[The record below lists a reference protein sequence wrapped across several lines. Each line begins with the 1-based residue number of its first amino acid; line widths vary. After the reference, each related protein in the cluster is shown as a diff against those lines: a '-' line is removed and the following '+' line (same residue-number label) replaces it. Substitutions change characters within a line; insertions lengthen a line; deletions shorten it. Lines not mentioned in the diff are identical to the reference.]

1 MASNIKIPINPGR
14 TGWKEILPTRTV
26 NQNLSDNINA
36 DYLIIGG
43 GFAGLSAAR
52 RLNQIDASAKIV
64 LVEAC
69 EIGEGPAG
77 RNSGFMIDLP
87 HNLASDDYLGSL
99 EKDRE
104 QTLINRS
111 AIEFAKRASEEYEMP
126 AEAIQLVG
134 KTNAAASKKGMKFNT
149 DYAKHL
155 DKTSEAYKM
164 LDAQQMKS
172 LTGTDYYI
180 NGLWTPGT
188 AMLQPALYI
197 QSLADGISKKSNVVI
212 YENSPVIALEDEG
225 RHDGQKIWKAK
236 TNYGSISSPKIILA
250 VNGIV
255 ERFGYFKNSLMTI
268 FTYSSLTRELTSDES
283 NSLGGSPEWGL
294 TSADAM
300 GSSVRRISGIGG
312 DRILVRNRWS
322 YNPSMEAKDS
332 FMSAAANSHNESF
345 KARFPILKK
354 MSMEYSWGGRLC
366 LSLNNVFAQGEV
378 DEGVYSACCQN
389 GLGTA
394 KGTAIGIIT
403 AEKISDEKNSL
414 IPNFK
419 DEESPKKLM
428 PKPLMWVGVSSY
440 VLWKEF
446 MAGKEK

>member
-1 MASNIKIPINPGR
+1 MSKIKLPKNPGI
-14 TGWKEILPTRTV
+14 TGWKEILPKRKV
-26 NQNLSDNINA
+26 NQNLTDNINA

-52 RLNQIDASAKIV
+52 RLKQIDKDAKIA
-64 LVEAC
+64 LLEAC

-99 EKDRE
+99 EKDRK

-111 AIEFAKRASEEYEMP
+111 AIEFAKSASEEYEMP
-126 AEAIQLVG
+126 SETIQLVG
-134 KTNAAASKKGMKFNT
+134 KTNAAATKKGVNFNSE
-149 DYAKHL
+149 YAQHL
-155 DKTSEAYKM
+155 DKTSESYKI
-164 LDAQQMKS
+164 LDAQAMED
-172 LTGTDYYI
+172 LTGINYYI

-197 QSLADGISKKSNVVI
+197 QKLADGISNNSNVTI
-212 YENSPVIALEDEG
+212 YENSPVIDLVDKG
-225 RHDGQKIWKAK
+225 SQSGQKIWKAK
-236 TNYGSISSPKIILA
+236 TKLGSISSPKIILA

-255 ERFGYFKNSLMTI
+255 ERFGYFQNKLMTI
-268 FTYSSLTRELTSDES
+268 FTYSSLTRKLTSDES
-283 NSLGGSPEWGL
+283 NILGGSPEWGL

-312 DRILVRNRWS
+312 DRILIRNRWS
-322 YNPSMEAKDS
+322 YNPSMEVSDS
-332 FMSAAANSHNESF
+332 FMASAANSHFESF
-345 KARFPILKK
+345 KARFPMLDKVT
-354 MSMEYSWGGRLC
+354 MEYSWGGRLC

-378 DEGVYSACCQN
+378 DEGIYSACCQN

-403 AEKISDEKNSL
+403 AEKISGENTSL
-414 IPNFK
+414 IPNFA
-419 DEESPKKLM
+419 DEELPKKLM
-428 PKPLMWVGVSSY
+428 PKPLMWIGVNSY
-440 VLWKEF
+440 MRWKELL
-446 MAGKEK
+446 AGKEK

>member
-1 MASNIKIPINPGR
+1 MSQITLPKNPGV
-14 TGWKEILPTRTV
+14 TGWKEILPKRKI
-26 NQNLSDNINA
+26 NPKLSDHINA

-52 RLNQIDASAKIV
+52 RINQINKEAKIAV
-64 LVEAC
+64 LEAC

-111 AIEFAKRASEEYEMP
+111 AIEFAKSASEEYEMP
-126 AEAIQLVG
+126 PEAIQLVG
-134 KTNAAASKKGMKFNT
+134 KTNAAASEKGMKFNT
-149 DYAKHL
+149 EYAKHL
-155 DKTSEAYKM
+155 DKTSESYKM
-164 LDAQQMKS
+164 LNAEEMKD
-172 LTGTDYYI
+172 LTGIDYYM

-197 QSLADGISKKSNVVI
+197 QSLADGVTQNENVTL
-212 YENSPVIALEDEG
+212 YENSPVIDLEDAG
-225 RHDGQKIWKAK
+225 SHDGQKVWKAK
-236 TNYGSISSPKIILA
+236 TSLGSISSPKVILA

-255 ERFGYFKNSLMTI
+255 ERFGFFQNRLMTI

-283 NSLGGSPEWGL
+283 SMLGGSKEWGL

-312 DRILVRNRWS
+312 NRILVRNRWS
-322 YNPSMEAKDS
+322 YNPSMEVSDS
-332 FMSAAANSHNESF
+332 FMSAAANSHKESF
-345 KARFPILKK
+345 KARFPMLSKV
-354 MSMEYSWGGRLC
+354 SMEYSWGGRLC

-394 KGTAIGIIT
+394 KGTAIGVIT
-403 AEKISDEKNSL
+403 AEKISGTINSL
-414 IPNFK
+414 VPDFV
-419 DEESPKKLM
+419 DEEAPKKLM
-428 PKPLMWVGVSSY
+428 SKPLMWFGVNSY
-440 VLWKEF
+440 MRWKEL

>member
-1 MASNIKIPINPGR
+1 MSKIKLPKNPGI
-14 TGWKEILPTRTV
+14 TGWKEILPKRKV
-26 NQNLSDNINA
+26 NQNLTDNINA

-52 RLNQIDASAKIV
+52 RLKQIDKDAKIA
-64 LVEAC
+64 LLEAC

-111 AIEFAKRASEEYEMP
+111 AIGFAKSASEEYEMP
-126 AEAIQLVG
+126 SETIQFVG
-134 KTNAAASKKGMKFNT
+134 KTNAAATKKGVNFNT
-149 DYAKHL
+149 EYAQHL
-155 DKTSEAYKM
+155 DKTSESYKI
-164 LDAQQMKS
+164 LDAQAMED
-172 LTGTDYYI
+172 LTGINYYI

-197 QSLADGISKKSNVVI
+197 QKLADGISNNSNVTI
-212 YENSPVIALEDEG
+212 YENSPVIDLVDKG
-225 RHDGQKIWKAK
+225 SQSGQKIWKAK
-236 TNYGSISSPKIILA
+236 TKLGSISSPKIILA

-255 ERFGYFKNSLMTI
+255 ERFGYFQNKLMTI
-268 FTYSSLTRELTSDES
+268 FTYSSLTRKLTSDES
-283 NSLGGSPEWGL
+283 NILGGSPEWGL

-312 DRILVRNRWS
+312 DRILIRNRWS
-322 YNPSMEAKDS
+322 YNPSMEVSDS
-332 FMSAAANSHNESF
+332 FMASAANSHFESF
-345 KARFPILKK
+345 KARFPMLDKV
-354 MSMEYSWGGRLC
+354 SMEYSWGGRLC

-378 DEGVYSACCQN
+378 DEGIYSACCQN

-403 AEKISDEKNSL
+403 AEKISGENTSL
-414 IPNFK
+414 IPNFA
-419 DEESPKKLM
+419 DEELPKKLM
-428 PKPLMWVGVSSY
+428 PKPLMWIGVNSY
-440 VLWKEF
+440 MRWKELL
-446 MAGKEK
+446 AGKEK

>member
-1 MASNIKIPINPGR
+1 MVQIKLPQNPGD
-14 TGWKEILPTRTV
+14 TGWKEILPKRKV
-26 NQNLSDNINA
+26 NPKLSDNINS

-52 RLNQIDASAKIV
+52 RLNQINKDAKIA
-64 LVEAC
+64 LLEAC

-111 AIEFAKRASEEYEMP
+111 AIEFAKDASQEYEMP
-126 AEAIQLVG
+126 SEAIQFIG
-134 KTNAAASKKGMKFNT
+134 KTNAAASEKGMKFNT
-149 DYAKHL
+149 EYAKHL
-155 DKTSEAYKM
+155 DKTSESYKV
-164 LDAQQMKS
+164 LDAQEMKD
-172 LTGTDYYI
+172 LTGIDYYI

-197 QSLADGISKKSNVVI
+197 QSLADGVTKNSNVTI
-212 YENSPVIALEDEG
+212 YENSPVISLEEEG
-225 RHDGQKIWKAK
+225 RHDGQKVWKAK
-236 TNYGSISSPKIILA
+236 TNLGSISSPKIILA

-255 ERFGYFKNSLMTI
+255 ERFGYFQNRLMTI

-283 NSLGGSPEWGL
+283 NMLGGSNEWGL

-300 GSSVRRISGIGG
+300 GSSVRRISGMGG
-312 DRILVRNRWS
+312 NRILVRNRWS
-322 YNPSMEAKDS
+322 YNPSMEASDS
-332 FMSAAANSHNESF
+332 FMNSAANSHNESF
-345 KARFPILKK
+345 KARFPMLEKV
-354 MSMEYSWGGRLC
+354 SMEYSWGGRLC

-378 DEGVYSACCQN
+378 DEGIYSACCQN

-394 KGTAIGIIT
+394 KGTAIGVIT
-403 AEKISDEKNSL
+403 AEKITGTINSL
-414 IPNFK
+414 VPDFV
-419 DEESPKKLM
+419 DEEAPKKLM
-428 PKPLMWVGVSSY
+428 PKPFMWLGVNSY
-440 VLWKEF
+440 MRWKEL

>member
-1 MASNIKIPINPGR
+1 MSKIKLPKNPGI
-14 TGWKEILPTRTV
+14 TGWKEILPKRKV
-26 NQNLSDNINA
+26 NQNLTDNINA

-52 RLNQIDASAKIV
+52 RLKQIDKDAKIA
-64 LVEAC
+64 LLEAC

-111 AIEFAKRASEEYEMP
+111 AIGFAKSASEEYEMP
-126 AEAIQLVG
+126 SETIQLVG
-134 KTNAAASKKGMKFNT
+134 KTNAAATKKGVNFNSE
-149 DYAKHL
+149 YAQHL
-155 DKTSEAYKM
+155 DKTSESYKI
-164 LDAQQMKS
+164 LDAQAMED
-172 LTGTDYYI
+172 LTGINYYI

-197 QSLADGISKKSNVVI
+197 QKLADGISNNSNVTI
-212 YENSPVIALEDEG
+212 YENSPVIDLVDKG
-225 RHDGQKIWKAK
+225 SQSGQKIWKAK
-236 TNYGSISSPKIILA
+236 TKLGSISSPKIILA

-255 ERFGYFKNSLMTI
+255 ERFGYFQNKLMTI
-268 FTYSSLTRELTSDES
+268 FTYSSLTRKLTSDES
-283 NSLGGSPEWGL
+283 NILGGSPEWGL

-312 DRILVRNRWS
+312 DRILIRNRWS
-322 YNPSMEAKDS
+322 YNPSMEASDS
-332 FMSAAANSHNESF
+332 FMASAANSHFESF
-345 KARFPILKK
+345 KARFPMLDKV
-354 MSMEYSWGGRLC
+354 SMEYSWGGRLC

-378 DEGVYSACCQN
+378 DEGIYSACCQN

-403 AEKISDEKNSL
+403 AEKISGENTSL
-414 IPNFK
+414 IPNFA
-419 DEESPKKLM
+419 DEELPKKLM
-428 PKPLMWVGVSSY
+428 PKPLMWIGVNSY
-440 VLWKEF
+440 MRWKELL
-446 MAGKEK
+446 AGKEK

>member
-1 MASNIKIPINPGR
+1 MSQITLPKNPGV
-14 TGWKEILPTRTV
+14 TGWKEILPKRKI
-26 NQNLSDNINA
+26 NPKLSDHINA

-43 GFAGLSAAR
+43 GFSGLSAAR
-52 RLNQIDASAKIV
+52 RINQINKEAKIAV
-64 LVEAC
+64 LEAC

-111 AIEFAKRASEEYEMP
+111 AIEIAKSASEEYEMP
-126 AEAIQLVG
+126 PEAIQLVG
-134 KTNAAASKKGMKFNT
+134 KTNAAASEKGMKFNT
-149 DYAKHL
+149 EYAKHL
-155 DKTSEAYKM
+155 DKTSESYKM
-164 LDAQQMKS
+164 LNAEEMKD
-172 LTGTDYYI
+172 LTGIDYYM

-197 QSLADGISKKSNVVI
+197 QSLADGVTQNENVTL
-212 YENSPVIALEDEG
+212 YENSPVIDLEDAG
-225 RHDGQKIWKAK
+225 SHDGQKVWKAK
-236 TNYGSISSPKIILA
+236 TSLGSISSPKVILA

-255 ERFGYFKNSLMTI
+255 ERFGFFQNRLMTI

-283 NSLGGSPEWGL
+283 SMLGGSKEWGL

-312 DRILVRNRWS
+312 NRILVRNRWS
-322 YNPSMEAKDS
+322 YNPSMEVSDS
-332 FMSAAANSHNESF
+332 FMSAAANSHKESF
-345 KARFPILKK
+345 KARFPMLSKV
-354 MSMEYSWGGRLC
+354 SMEYSWGGRLC

-394 KGTAIGIIT
+394 KGTAIGVIT
-403 AEKISDEKNSL
+403 AEKISGTINSL
-414 IPNFK
+414 VPDFV
-419 DEESPKKLM
+419 DEEAPKKLM
-428 PKPLMWVGVSSY
+428 SKPLMWFGVNSY
-440 VLWKEF
+440 MRWKEL

>member
-1 MASNIKIPINPGR
+1 MSKIKLPQNPGI
-14 TGWKEILPTRTV
+14 TGWKEILPKRKV
-26 NQNLSDNINA
+26 NQNLTDNINA

-52 RLNQIDASAKIV
+52 RLKQIDKDAKIA
-64 LVEAC
+64 LLEAC

-111 AIEFAKRASEEYEMP
+111 AIGFAKSASEEYGMP
-126 AEAIQLVG
+126 SETIQLVG
-134 KTNAAASKKGMKFNT
+134 KTNAAATKKGVNFNSE
-149 DYAKHL
+149 YAQHL
-155 DKTSEAYKM
+155 DKTSESYKI
-164 LDAQQMKS
+164 LDAQAMED
-172 LTGTDYYI
+172 LTGINYYI

-197 QSLADGISKKSNVVI
+197 QKLADGISNNSNVTI
-212 YENSPVIALEDEG
+212 YENSPVIDLVDKG
-225 RHDGQKIWKAK
+225 SQSGQKIWKAK
-236 TNYGSISSPKIILA
+236 TKLGSISSPKIILA

-255 ERFGYFKNSLMTI
+255 ERFGYFQNKLMTI
-268 FTYSSLTRELTSDES
+268 FTYSSLTRKLTSDES
-283 NSLGGSPEWGL
+283 NILGGSPEWGL

-312 DRILVRNRWS
+312 DRILIRNRWS
-322 YNPSMEAKDS
+322 YNPSMEVSDS
-332 FMSAAANSHNESF
+332 FMASAANSHFESF
-345 KARFPILKK
+345 KARFPMLDKV
-354 MSMEYSWGGRLC
+354 SMEYSWGGRLC

-378 DEGVYSACCQN
+378 DEGIYSACCQN

-403 AEKISDEKNSL
+403 AEKISGENTSL
-414 IPNFK
+414 IPNFA
-419 DEESPKKLM
+419 DEELPKKLM
-428 PKPLMWVGVSSY
+428 PKPLMWIGVNSY
-440 VLWKEF
+440 MRWKELL
-446 MAGKEK
+446 AGKEK

>member
-1 MASNIKIPINPGR
+1 MVQIKLPQNPGD
-14 TGWKEILPTRTV
+14 TGWKEILPKRKV
-26 NQNLSDNINA
+26 NPKLSDNINS

-52 RLNQIDASAKIV
+52 RLNQINKDAKIA
-64 LVEAC
+64 LLEAC

-111 AIEFAKRASEEYEMP
+111 AIEFAKDASQEYEMP
-126 AEAIQLVG
+126 SEAIQFIG
-134 KTNAAASKKGMKFNT
+134 KTNAAASEKGMKFNT
-149 DYAKHL
+149 EYAKHL
-155 DKTSEAYKM
+155 DKTSESYKM
-164 LDAQQMKS
+164 LDAQEMKD
-172 LTGTDYYI
+172 LTGIDYYI

-197 QSLADGISKKSNVVI
+197 QSLADGVTKNSNVTI
-212 YENSPVIALEDEG
+212 YENSPVISLEEEG
-225 RHDGQKIWKAK
+225 RHDGQKVWKAK
-236 TNYGSISSPKIILA
+236 TNLGSISSPKIILA

-255 ERFGYFKNSLMTI
+255 ERFGYFQNRLMTI

-283 NSLGGSPEWGL
+283 NMLGGSNEWGL

-300 GSSVRRISGIGG
+300 GSSVRRISGMGG
-312 DRILVRNRWS
+312 NRILVRNRWS
-322 YNPSMEAKDS
+322 YNPSMEASDS
-332 FMSAAANSHNESF
+332 FMNSAANSHNESF
-345 KARFPILKK
+345 KARFPMLEKV
-354 MSMEYSWGGRLC
+354 SMEYSWGGRLC

-378 DEGVYSACCQN
+378 DEGIYSACCQN

-394 KGTAIGIIT
+394 KGTAIGVIT
-403 AEKISDEKNSL
+403 AEKITGTINSL
-414 IPNFK
+414 VPDFV
-419 DEESPKKLM
+419 DEEAPKKLM
-428 PKPLMWVGVSSY
+428 PKPFMWLGVNSY
-440 VLWKEF
+440 MRWKEL

>member
-1 MASNIKIPINPGR
+1 MVQIKLPQNPGD
-14 TGWKEILPTRTV
+14 TGWKEILPKRKV
-26 NQNLSDNINA
+26 NPKLSDNINS

-52 RLNQIDASAKIV
+52 RLNQINKDAKIA
-64 LVEAC
+64 LLEAC

-99 EKDRE
+99 EKDRD

-111 AIEFAKRASEEYEMP
+111 AIEFAKDASQEYEMP
-126 AEAIQLVG
+126 SEAIQFIG
-134 KTNAAASKKGMKFNT
+134 KTNAAASEKGMKFNT
-149 DYAKHL
+149 EYAKHL
-155 DKTSEAYKM
+155 DKTSESYKM
-164 LDAQQMKS
+164 LDAQEMKD
-172 LTGTDYYI
+172 LTGIDYYI

-197 QSLADGISKKSNVVI
+197 QSLADGVTKNSNVTI
-212 YENSPVIALEDEG
+212 YENSPVISLEDEG
-225 RHDGQKIWKAK
+225 RHDGQKVWKAK
-236 TNYGSISSPKIILA
+236 TNLGSISSPKIILA

-255 ERFGYFKNSLMTI
+255 ERFGYFQNRLMTI

-283 NSLGGSPEWGL
+283 NMLGGSNEWGL

-300 GSSVRRISGIGG
+300 GSSVRRISGMGG
-312 DRILVRNRWS
+312 NRILVRNRWS
-322 YNPSMEAKDS
+322 YNPSMEASDS
-332 FMSAAANSHNESF
+332 FMNSAANSHNESF
-345 KARFPILKK
+345 KARFPMLEKV
-354 MSMEYSWGGRLC
+354 SMEYSWGGRLC

-378 DEGVYSACCQN
+378 DEGIYSACCQN

-394 KGTAIGIIT
+394 KGTAIGVIT
-403 AEKISDEKNSL
+403 AEKITGTINSL
-414 IPNFK
+414 VPDFV
-419 DEESPKKLM
+419 DEEAPKKLM
-428 PKPLMWVGVSSY
+428 PKPFMWLGVNSY
-440 VLWKEF
+440 MRWKEL

>member
-1 MASNIKIPINPGR
+1 MSKIKLPKNPGI
-14 TGWKEILPTRTV
+14 TGWKEILPKRKV
-26 NQNLSDNINA
+26 NQNLTDNINA

-52 RLNQIDASAKIV
+52 RLKQIDKDAKIA
-64 LVEAC
+64 LLEAC

-111 AIEFAKRASEEYEMP
+111 AIEFAKSASEEYEMP
-126 AEAIQLVG
+126 SETIQLVG
-134 KTNAAASKKGMKFNT
+134 KTNAAATKKGVNFNSE
-149 DYAKHL
+149 YAQHL
-155 DKTSEAYKM
+155 DKTSESYKI
-164 LDAQQMKS
+164 LDAQAMED
-172 LTGTDYYI
+172 LTGINYYI

-197 QSLADGISKKSNVVI
+197 QKLADGISNNSNVTI
-212 YENSPVIALEDEG
+212 YENSPVIDLVDKG
-225 RHDGQKIWKAK
+225 SQSGQKIWKAK
-236 TNYGSISSPKIILA
+236 TKLGSISSPKIILA

-255 ERFGYFKNSLMTI
+255 ERFGYFQNKLMTI
-268 FTYSSLTRELTSDES
+268 FTYSSLTRKLTSDES
-283 NSLGGSPEWGL
+283 NILGGSPEWGL

-312 DRILVRNRWS
+312 DRILIRNRWS
-322 YNPSMEAKDS
+322 YNPSMEVSDS
-332 FMSAAANSHNESF
+332 FMASAANSHFESF
-345 KARFPILKK
+345 KARFPMLDKV
-354 MSMEYSWGGRLC
+354 SMEYSWGGRLC

-378 DEGVYSACCQN
+378 DEGIYSACCQN

-403 AEKISDEKNSL
+403 AEKISGENTSL
-414 IPNFK
+414 IPNFA
-419 DEESPKKLM
+419 DEELPKKLM
-428 PKPLMWVGVSSY
+428 PKPLMWIGVNSY
-440 VLWKEF
+440 MRWKELL
-446 MAGKEK
+446 AGKEK

>member
-1 MASNIKIPINPGR
+1 MSQITLPKNPGV
-14 TGWKEILPTRTV
+14 TGWKEILPKRKI
-26 NQNLSDNINA
+26 NPKLSDHINA

-52 RLNQIDASAKIV
+52 RINQINKEAKIAV
-64 LVEAC
+64 LEAC

-111 AIEFAKRASEEYEMP
+111 AIEFAKSASEEYEMP
-126 AEAIQLVG
+126 PEAIQLVG
-134 KTNAAASKKGMKFNT
+134 KTNAAASEKGMKFNT
-149 DYAKHL
+149 EYAKHL
-155 DKTSEAYKM
+155 DKTSESYKM
-164 LDAQQMKS
+164 LNAEEMKD
-172 LTGTDYYI
+172 LTGIDYYM

-197 QSLADGISKKSNVVI
+197 QSLADGVTQNENVTI
-212 YENSPVIALEDEG
+212 YENSPVIDLEDAG
-225 RHDGQKIWKAK
+225 SHDGQKVWKAK
-236 TNYGSISSPKIILA
+236 TSLGSISSPKVILA

-255 ERFGYFKNSLMTI
+255 ERFGFFQNRLMTI

-283 NSLGGSPEWGL
+283 SMLGGSKEWGL

-312 DRILVRNRWS
+312 NRILVRNRWS
-322 YNPSMEAKDS
+322 YNPSMEVSDS
-332 FMSAAANSHNESF
+332 FMSAAANSHKESF
-345 KARFPILKK
+345 KARFPMLSKV
-354 MSMEYSWGGRLC
+354 SMEYSWGGRLC

-394 KGTAIGIIT
+394 KGTAIGVIT
-403 AEKISDEKNSL
+403 AEKISGTINSL
-414 IPNFK
+414 VPDFV
-419 DEESPKKLM
+419 DEEAPKKLM
-428 PKPLMWVGVSSY
+428 PKPLMWFGVNSY
-440 VLWKEF
+440 MRWKEL

>member
-1 MASNIKIPINPGR
+1 MSQIKLPKNPGV
-14 TGWKEILPTRTV
+14 TGWKEILPKRKI
-26 NQNLSDNINA
+26 NPKLSDHINA

-52 RLNQIDASAKIV
+52 RINQINKEAKIAV
-64 LVEAC
+64 LEAC

-111 AIEFAKRASEEYEMP
+111 AIEFAKSASEEYEMP
-126 AEAIQLVG
+126 PEAIQLVG
-134 KTNAAASKKGMKFNT
+134 KTNAAASEKGMKFNT
-149 DYAKHL
+149 EYAKHL
-155 DKTSEAYKM
+155 DKTSESYKM
-164 LDAQQMKS
+164 LNAQEMKD
-172 LTGTDYYI
+172 LTGIDYYM

-197 QSLADGISKKSNVVI
+197 QSLADGVTQNDNVTI
-212 YENSPVIALEDEG
+212 YENSPVIDLEDAG
-225 RHDGQKIWKAK
+225 SHDGQKVWKAK
-236 TNYGSISSPKIILA
+236 TSLGSISSPKVILA

-255 ERFGYFKNSLMTI
+255 ERFGFFQNRLMTI

-283 NSLGGSPEWGL
+283 SMLGGSKEWGL

-312 DRILVRNRWS
+312 NRILVRNRWS
-322 YNPSMEAKDS
+322 YNPSMEASDS

-345 KARFPILKK
+345 KARFPMLSKV
-354 MSMEYSWGGRLC
+354 SMEYSWGGRLC

-394 KGTAIGIIT
+394 KGTAIGVIT
-403 AEKISDEKNSL
+403 AEKISGTINSL
-414 IPNFK
+414 VPDFV
-419 DEESPKKLM
+419 DEEAPKKLM
-428 PKPLMWVGVSSY
+428 PKPLMWFGVNSY
-440 VLWKEF
+440 MRWKEL

>member
-1 MASNIKIPINPGR
+1 MSKIKLPKNPGI
-14 TGWKEILPTRTV
+14 TGWKEILPKRKV
-26 NQNLSDNINA
+26 NQNLTDNINA

-52 RLNQIDASAKIV
+52 RLKQIDKDAKIA
-64 LVEAC
+64 LLEAC

-111 AIEFAKRASEEYEMP
+111 AIEFAKSASEEYEMP
-126 AEAIQLVG
+126 SEAIQLVG
-134 KTNAAASKKGMKFNT
+134 KTNAAATKKGVNFNT
-149 DYAKHL
+149 EYAQHL
-155 DKTSEAYKM
+155 DKTSESYKI
-164 LDAQQMKS
+164 LDAQAMED
-172 LTGTDYYI
+172 LTGINYYI

-197 QSLADGISKKSNVVI
+197 QKLADGISNNSNVTI
-212 YENSPVIALEDEG
+212 YENSPVIDLVDKG
-225 RHDGQKIWKAK
+225 SQSGQKIWKAK
-236 TNYGSISSPKIILA
+236 TKLGSISSPKIILA

-255 ERFGYFKNSLMTI
+255 ERFGYFQNKLMTI
-268 FTYSSLTRELTSDES
+268 FTYSSLTRKLTSDES
-283 NSLGGSPEWGL
+283 NILGGSPEWGL

-312 DRILVRNRWS
+312 DRILIRNRWS
-322 YNPSMEAKDS
+322 YNPSMEASDS
-332 FMSAAANSHNESF
+332 FMASAANSHFESF
-345 KARFPILKK
+345 KARFPMLDKV
-354 MSMEYSWGGRLC
+354 SMEYSWGGRLC

-378 DEGVYSACCQN
+378 DEGIYSACCQN

-403 AEKISDEKNSL
+403 AEKISGENTSL
-414 IPNFK
+414 IPNFA
-419 DEESPKKLM
+419 DEELPKKLM
-428 PKPLMWVGVSSY
+428 PKPLMWIGVNSY
-440 VLWKEF
+440 MRWKELL
-446 MAGKEK
+446 AGKEK

>member
-1 MASNIKIPINPGR
+1 MSQITLPKNPGV
-14 TGWKEILPTRTV
+14 TGWKEILPKRKI
-26 NQNLSDNINA
+26 NPKLSDHINA

-52 RLNQIDASAKIV
+52 RINQINKEAKIAV
-64 LVEAC
+64 LEAC

-111 AIEFAKRASEEYEMP
+111 AIEFAKSASEEYEMP
-126 AEAIQLVG
+126 PEAIQLVG
-134 KTNAAASKKGMKFNT
+134 KTNAAASEKGMKFNT
-149 DYAKHL
+149 EYAKHL
-155 DKTSEAYKM
+155 DKTSESYKM
-164 LDAQQMKS
+164 LNAEEMKD
-172 LTGTDYYI
+172 LTGIDYYM

-197 QSLADGISKKSNVVI
+197 QSLADGVTQNENVTL
-212 YENSPVIALEDEG
+212 YENSPVIDLEDAG
-225 RHDGQKIWKAK
+225 SHDGQKVWKAK
-236 TNYGSISSPKIILA
+236 TSLGSISSPKVILA

-255 ERFGYFKNSLMTI
+255 ERFGFFQNRLMTI

-283 NSLGGSPEWGL
+283 SMLGGSIEWGL

-300 GSSVRRISGIGG
+300 GSSVRRISGMGG
-312 DRILVRNRWS
+312 NRILVRNRWS
-322 YNPSMEAKDS
+322 YNPSMETTDS
-332 FMSAAANSHNESF
+332 FMRSAANSHNESF
-345 KARFPILKK
+345 KARFPMLDKV
-354 MSMEYSWGGRLC
+354 SMEYSWGGRLC
-366 LSLNNVFAQGEV
+366 LSINNVFAQGEV
-378 DEGVYSACCQN
+378 DDGIYSACCQN

-403 AEKISDEKNSL
+403 AEKISGENTSL
-414 IPNFK
+414 IPNFA
-419 DEESPKKLM
+419 DEELPKKLM
-428 PKPLMWVGVSSY
+428 PKPLMWIGVNSY
-440 VLWKEF
+440 MRWKELL
-446 MAGKEK
+446 AGKEK

>member
-1 MASNIKIPINPGR
+1 MSKIKLPKNPGI
-14 TGWKEILPTRTV
+14 TGWKEILPKRKV
-26 NQNLSDNINA
+26 NQNLTDNINA

-52 RLNQIDASAKIV
+52 RLKQIDKDAKIA
-64 LVEAC
+64 LLEAC

-111 AIEFAKRASEEYEMP
+111 AIEFAKSASEEYEMP
-126 AEAIQLVG
+126 SEAIQLVG
-134 KTNAAASKKGMKFNT
+134 KTNAAATKKGVNFNT
-149 DYAKHL
+149 EYAKHL
-155 DKTSEAYKM
+155 DKTSESYKI
-164 LDAQQMKS
+164 LDAQAMED
-172 LTGTDYYI
+172 LTGIDYYI

-188 AMLQPALYI
+188 AMIQPALYI
-197 QSLADGISKKSNVVI
+197 QKLADGISNNSNVTI
-212 YENSPVIALEDEG
+212 YENSPVIDLVDKG
-225 RHDGQKIWKAK
+225 RQSGQKIWKAK
-236 TNYGSISSPKIILA
+236 TKLGSISSPKIILA

-255 ERFGYFKNSLMTI
+255 ERFGYFQNKLMTI
-268 FTYSSLTRELTSDES
+268 FTYSSLTRKLTSDES
-283 NSLGGSPEWGL
+283 NILGGSPEWGL

-312 DRILVRNRWS
+312 DRILIRNRWS
-322 YNPSMEAKDS
+322 YNPSMEASDS
-332 FMSAAANSHNESF
+332 FMASAANSHFESF
-345 KARFPILKK
+345 KARFPMLDKV
-354 MSMEYSWGGRLC
+354 SMEYSWGGRLC

-378 DEGVYSACCQN
+378 DEGIYSACCQN

-403 AEKISDEKNSL
+403 AEKISGENTSL
-414 IPNFK
+414 IPNFV
-419 DEESPKKLM
+419 DEELPKKLM
-428 PKPLMWVGVSSY
+428 PKPLMWIGVNSY
-440 VLWKEF
+440 MRWKELL
-446 MAGKEK
+446 AGKEK

>member
-1 MASNIKIPINPGR
+1 MSKIKLPKNPGI
-14 TGWKEILPTRTV
+14 TGWKEILPKRKV
-26 NQNLSDNINA
+26 NQNLTDNINA

-52 RLNQIDASAKIV
+52 RLKQIDKDAKIA
-64 LVEAC
+64 LLEAC

-111 AIEFAKRASEEYEMP
+111 AIEFAKSASEEYEMP
-126 AEAIQLVG
+126 SEAIQLVG
-134 KTNAAASKKGMKFNT
+134 KTNAAATKKGVNFNT
-149 DYAKHL
+149 EYAKHL
-155 DKTSEAYKM
+155 DKTSESYKI
-164 LDAQQMKS
+164 LDAQAMED
-172 LTGTDYYI
+172 LTGIDYYI

-188 AMLQPALYI
+188 AMIQPALYI
-197 QSLADGISKKSNVVI
+197 QKLADGISNNSNVTI
-212 YENSPVIALEDEG
+212 YENSPVIDLVDKG
-225 RHDGQKIWKAK
+225 RQSGQKIWKAK
-236 TNYGSISSPKIILA
+236 TKLGSISSPKIILA

-255 ERFGYFKNSLMTI
+255 ERFGYFQNKLMTI
-268 FTYSSLTRELTSDES
+268 FTYSSLTRKLTSDES
-283 NSLGGSPEWGL
+283 NILGGSPEWGL

-312 DRILVRNRWS
+312 DRILIRNRWS
-322 YNPSMEAKDS
+322 YNPSMEASDS
-332 FMSAAANSHNESF
+332 FMASAANSHFESF
-345 KARFPILKK
+345 KARFPMLDKV
-354 MSMEYSWGGRLC
+354 SMEYSWGGRLC

-378 DEGVYSACCQN
+378 DEGIYSACCQN

-403 AEKISDEKNSL
+403 AEKISGENTSL
-414 IPNFK
+414 IPNFA
-419 DEESPKKLM
+419 DEELPKKLM
-428 PKPLMWVGVSSY
+428 PKPLMWIGVNSY
-440 VLWKEF
+440 MRWKELL
-446 MAGKEK
+446 AGKEK

>member
-1 MASNIKIPINPGR
+1 MSQIKLPKNPGV
-14 TGWKEILPTRTV
+14 TGWKEILPKRKI
-26 NQNLSDNINA
+26 NPKLSDHINA

-52 RLNQIDASAKIV
+52 RINQINKEAKIAV
-64 LVEAC
+64 LEAC

-111 AIEFAKRASEEYEMP
+111 AIEFAKSASEEYEMP
-126 AEAIQLVG
+126 PEAIQLVG
-134 KTNAAASKKGMKFNT
+134 KTNAAASEKGMKFNT
-149 DYAKHL
+149 EYAKHL
-155 DKTSEAYKM
+155 DKTSESYKM
-164 LDAQQMKS
+164 LNAEEMKD
-172 LTGTDYYI
+172 LTGIDYYM

-197 QSLADGISKKSNVVI
+197 QSLADGVTQNENVII
-212 YENSPVIALEDEG
+212 YENSPVIDLEDAG
-225 RHDGQKIWKAK
+225 SHDGQKVWKAK
-236 TNYGSISSPKIILA
+236 TSLGSISSPKVILA

-255 ERFGYFKNSLMTI
+255 ERFGFFQNRLMTI

-283 NSLGGSPEWGL
+283 SMLGGSKEWGL

-312 DRILVRNRWS
+312 NRILVRNRWS
-322 YNPSMEAKDS
+322 YNPSMEASDS

-345 KARFPILKK
+345 KARFPMLSKV
-354 MSMEYSWGGRLC
+354 SMEYSWGGRLC

-378 DEGVYSACCQN
+378 DEGM
-389 GLGTA
+389 
-394 KGTAIGIIT
+394 GI
-403 AEKISDEKNSL
+403 
-414 IPNFK
+414 NFC
-419 DEESPKKLM
+419 
-428 PKPLMWVGVSSY
+428 
-440 VLWKEF
+440 
-446 MAGKEK
+446 

>member
-1 MASNIKIPINPGR
+1 MSKIKLPKNPGI
-14 TGWKEILPTRTV
+14 TGWKEILPKRKV
-26 NQNLSDNINA
+26 NQNLTDNINA

-52 RLNQIDASAKIV
+52 RLKQIDKDAKIA
-64 LVEAC
+64 LLEAC

-111 AIEFAKRASEEYEMP
+111 AIEFAKSASEEYEMP
-126 AEAIQLVG
+126 SETIQLVG
-134 KTNAAASKKGMKFNT
+134 KTNAAATKKGVNFNT
-149 DYAKHL
+149 EYAQHL
-155 DKTSEAYKM
+155 DKTSESYKI
-164 LDAQQMKS
+164 LDAQAMED
-172 LTGTDYYI
+172 LTGINYYI

-197 QSLADGISKKSNVVI
+197 QKLADGISNNSNVTI
-212 YENSPVIALEDEG
+212 YENSQVIDLVDKSSQS
-225 RHDGQKIWKAK
+225 GQKIWKAK
-236 TNYGSISSPKIILA
+236 TKLGSISSPKIILA

-255 ERFGYFKNSLMTI
+255 ERFGYFQNKLMTI
-268 FTYSSLTRELTSDES
+268 FTYSSLTRKLTSDES
-283 NSLGGSPEWGL
+283 NILGGSPEWGL

-312 DRILVRNRWS
+312 DRILIRNRWS
-322 YNPSMEAKDS
+322 YNPSMEVSDS
-332 FMSAAANSHNESF
+332 FMASAANSHFESF
-345 KARFPILKK
+345 KARFPMLDKV
-354 MSMEYSWGGRLC
+354 SMEYSWGGRLC

-378 DEGVYSACCQN
+378 DEGIYSACCQN

-403 AEKISDEKNSL
+403 AEKISGENTSL
-414 IPNFK
+414 IPNFA
-419 DEESPKKLM
+419 DEELPKKLM
-428 PKPLMWVGVSSY
+428 PKPLMWIGVNSY
-440 VLWKEF
+440 MRWKELL
-446 MAGKEK
+446 AGKEK

>member
-1 MASNIKIPINPGR
+1 MGQIKLPKNPGD
-14 TGWKEILPTRTV
+14 TGWKEILPKRKV
-26 NQNLSDNINA
+26 NPKLSDNINS

-52 RLNQIDASAKIV
+52 RLNQINKDAKIA
-64 LVEAC
+64 LLEAC

-99 EKDRE
+99 EKDRD

-111 AIEFAKRASEEYEMP
+111 AIEFAKDASQEYEMP
-126 AEAIQLVG
+126 SEAIQFIG
-134 KTNAAASKKGMKFNT
+134 KTNAAASEKGMKFNT
-149 DYAKHL
+149 EYAKHL
-155 DKTSEAYKM
+155 DKTSESYKM
-164 LDAQQMKS
+164 LDAQEMKD
-172 LTGTDYYI
+172 LTGIDYYI

-197 QSLADGISKKSNVVI
+197 QSLADGVTKNSNVTI
-212 YENSPVIALEDEG
+212 YENSPVISLEEEG
-225 RHDGQKIWKAK
+225 RHDGQKVWKAK
-236 TNYGSISSPKIILA
+236 TNLGSISSPKIILA

-255 ERFGYFKNSLMTI
+255 ERFGYFQNRLMTI

-283 NSLGGSPEWGL
+283 NMLGGSNEWGL

-300 GSSVRRISGIGG
+300 GSSVRRISGMGG
-312 DRILVRNRWS
+312 NRILVRNRWS
-322 YNPSMEAKDS
+322 YNPSMEASDS
-332 FMSAAANSHNESF
+332 FMNSAANSHNESF
-345 KARFPILKK
+345 KARFPMLEKV
-354 MSMEYSWGGRLC
+354 SMEYSWGGRLC

-378 DEGVYSACCQN
+378 DEGIYSACCQN

-394 KGTAIGIIT
+394 KGTAIGVIT
-403 AEKISDEKNSL
+403 AEKITGTINSL
-414 IPNFK
+414 VPDFV
-419 DEESPKKLM
+419 DEEAPKKLM
-428 PKPLMWVGVSSY
+428 PKPFMWLGVNSY
-440 VLWKEF
+440 MRWKEL

>member
-1 MASNIKIPINPGR
+1 MSQINLPKNPGV
-14 TGWKEILPTRTV
+14 TGWKEILPKRKI
-26 NQNLSDNINA
+26 NPKLSDHINA

-52 RLNQIDASAKIV
+52 RINQINKEAKIAV
-64 LVEAC
+64 LEAC

-111 AIEFAKRASEEYEMP
+111 AIEFAKSASEEYEMP
-126 AEAIQLVG
+126 PEAIQLVG
-134 KTNAAASKKGMKFNT
+134 KTNAAASEKGMKFNT
-149 DYAKHL
+149 EYAKHL
-155 DKTSEAYKM
+155 DKTSESYKM
-164 LDAQQMKS
+164 LNAEEMKD
-172 LTGTDYYI
+172 LTGIDYYL

-197 QSLADGISKKSNVVI
+197 QSLADGVSKNPNTTI
-212 YENSPVIALEDEG
+212 YENSPVISLEEEG
-225 RHDGQKIWKAK
+225 MHNGQKVWKAK
-236 TNYGSISSPKIILA
+236 TSLGSISSPKVILA
-250 VNGIV
+250 VNGLV
-255 ERFGYFKNSLMTI
+255 EKFGYFQNRLMTI
-268 FTYSSLTRELTSDES
+268 FTYSSLSRELTSDES
-283 NSLGGSPEWGL
+283 KLLGGSQDWGL

-312 DRILVRNRWS
+312 NRILIRNRWS
-322 YNPSMEAKDS
+322 YNPSMEATDS
-332 FMSAAANSHNESF
+332 FLSSAANSHNDSF
-345 KARFPILKK
+345 KARFPMLDKV
-354 MSMEYSWGGRLC
+354 SMDYSWGGRLC

-378 DEGVYSACCQN
+378 DEGIYSACCQN

-394 KGTAIGIIT
+394 KGTAIGVIT
-403 AEKISDEKNSL
+403 AEKITGTINSL
-414 IPNFK
+414 IPDFV
-419 DEESPKKLM
+419 DEEAPKKLL
-428 PKPLMWVGVSSY
+428 PKPFMWFGVNSY
-440 VLWKEF
+440 MRWKEL

>member
-1 MASNIKIPINPGR
+1 MGQIKLPKNPGD
-14 TGWKEILPTRTV
+14 TGWKEILPKRKV
-26 NQNLSDNINA
+26 NPKLSDHINA

-52 RLNQIDASAKIV
+52 RLNQINKEATIV
-64 LVEAC
+64 LLEAC

-87 HNLASDDYLGSL
+87 HNLASDDYVGSL
-99 EKDRE
+99 DKDRE

-111 AIEFAKRASEEYEMP
+111 AIEFAKSASKEYEMP

-134 KTNAAASKKGMKFNT
+134 KTNAAATTKGMKFNT
-149 DYAKHL
+149 EYAKHL
-155 DKTSEAYKM
+155 DKTSESYKM
-164 LDAQQMKS
+164 LDSQEMKE
-172 LTGTDYYI
+172 LTGIDYYL

-197 QSLADGISKKSNVVI
+197 QSLADGVSNNPNTTI
-212 YENSPVIALEDEG
+212 YENSPVSSLEEEG
-225 RHDGQKIWKAK
+225 MHDGQKVWKAK
-236 TNYGSISSPKIILA
+236 TNLGSISSPKVILA
-250 VNGIV
+250 VNGLV
-255 ERFGYFKNSLMTI
+255 EKFGYFQNRLMTI
-268 FTYSSLTRELTSDES
+268 FTYSSLSRELTSEES
-283 NSLGGSPEWGL
+283 NMLGGTQDWGL

-300 GSSVRRISGIGG
+300 GSSVRRISGMGG
-312 DRILVRNRWS
+312 NRILVRNRWS
-322 YNPSMEAKDS
+322 YNPSMEASDS
-332 FMSAAANSHNESF
+332 FMNSAANSHNESF
-345 KARFPILKK
+345 KARFPMLDKV
-354 MSMEYSWGGRLC
+354 SMDYSWGGRLC

-403 AEKISDEKNSL
+403 AEKITGTINSL
-414 IPNFK
+414 VPDFV
-419 DEESPKKLM
+419 DEEVPKKLM
-428 PKPLMWVGVSSY
+428 PKPFMWFGVNSY
-440 VLWKEF
+440 MRWKEL

>member
-1 MASNIKIPINPGR
+1 MSEIKLPKNPGA
-14 TGWKEILPTRTV
+14 TGWKEILPKRKV
-26 NQNLSDNINA
+26 NPKLSDHINA

-52 RLNQIDASAKIV
+52 RLNQINKEATIV
-64 LVEAC
+64 LLEAC

-87 HNLASDDYLGSL
+87 HNLASDDYVGSL
-99 EKDRE
+99 DKDRE

-111 AIEFAKRASEEYEMP
+111 AIEFAKSASKEYEMP

-134 KTNAAASKKGMKFNT
+134 KTNAAATTKGMKFNT
-149 DYAKHL
+149 EYAKHL
-155 DKTSEAYKM
+155 DKTSESYKM
-164 LDAQQMKS
+164 LDAKEMKE
-172 LTGTDYYI
+172 LTGIDYYL

-197 QSLADGISKKSNVVI
+197 QSLADGVSKSPNTTI
-212 YENSPVIALEDEG
+212 YENSPVISLEEEG
-225 RHDGQKIWKAK
+225 MHDGQKVWKAK
-236 TNYGSISSPKIILA
+236 TSLGSISSPKVILA
-250 VNGIV
+250 VNGLV
-255 ERFGYFKNSLMTI
+255 EKFGYFQNRLMTI
-268 FTYSSLTRELTSDES
+268 FTYSSLSRELTLDES
-283 NSLGGSPEWGL
+283 NMLGGTQEWGL

-312 DRILVRNRWS
+312 NRILVRNRWS
-322 YNPSMEAKDS
+322 YNPSMEASDS

-345 KARFPILKK
+345 KARFPMLDKV
-354 MSMEYSWGGRLC
+354 SMDYSWGGRLC

-378 DEGVYSACCQN
+378 NEGIYSACCQN

-394 KGTAIGIIT
+394 KGTAIGVIT
-403 AEKISDEKNSL
+403 AEKITGTVNSL
-414 IPNFK
+414 IPDFV
-419 DEESPKKLM
+419 DEEAPKKLM
-428 PKPLMWVGVSSY
+428 PKPFMWFGVNSY
-440 VLWKEF
+440 MRWKEL